1 MKKVVMTMVGALIV
15 GSLSVTAFA
24 HSNQYNSNSGQQKNT
39 SSVYLQID
47 DDVKHNWAKL
57 VRITPEK
64 ALKKVR
70 DVQSGI
76 ITEWKLDEEDGFLVY
91 KAEIK
96 NKHQEFD
103 VYVDAMTGEV
113 WQTVDHDD
121 DDDHDDDNDDQWK
134 NQQVKISVEQ
144 AKKIALAKV
153 NGNIKSI
160 KLDEDDNQYVYEVE
174 VKTAKGQEVDLEI
187 SATTGAVLDVD
198 WDD

>member
-1 MKKVVMTMVGALIV
+1 MKKVVMTLVGALIV
-15 GSLSVTAFA
+15 GSLGVTAFA
-24 HSNQYNSNSGQQKNT
+24 HSNQYGSVPQKNT
-39 SSVYLQID
+39 STVYLQID

-64 ALKKVR
+64 ALKEVR
-70 DVQSGI
+70 DAQSGT

-96 NKHQEFD
+96 NKHQEID

-121 DDDHDDDNDDQWK
+121 DNDHDHDDNDDQWK
-134 NQQVKISVEQ
+134 NQPVIIGVEQ

-160 KLDEDDNQYVYEVE
+160 KLDEDDNHYVYEVE
-174 VKTAKGQEVDLEI
+174 VRSAKGQEVDMEI

>member
-15 GSLSVTAFA
+15 GSLSVSAFA
-24 HSNQYNSNSGQQKNT
+24 HSNQYYSVPQKNT

-57 VRITPEK
+57 VGITPEK

-70 DVQSGI
+70 DVQSGV

-96 NKHQEFD
+96 NKHQEID
-103 VYVDAMTGEV
+103 VYVDAMTGEL

-153 NGNIKSI
+153 KGNIKSI
-160 KLDEDDNQYVYEVE
+160 KLDEDDNHYVYEVE

>member
-24 HSNQYNSNSGQQKNT
+24 HSNQYYSAPQKNT
-39 SSVYLQID
+39 STVYLQID

-70 DVQSGI
+70 DTQSGI

-96 NKHQEFD
+96 NKHQEID
-103 VYVDAMTGEV
+103 VYVDAMTGDV

-121 DDDHDDDNDDQWK
+121 DDDHDDDNDDHWNK
-134 NQQVKISVEQ
+134 QQVKISVEQ

-153 NGNIKSI
+153 TGNIKSI
-160 KLDEDDNQYVYEVE
+160 KLDEDDNYYVYEVE

>member
-15 GSLSVTAFA
+15 GSLGVTAFA
-24 HSNQYNSNSGQQKNT
+24 HSNQSYSVPQKNT
-39 SSVYLQID
+39 SAVYLQID

-70 DVQSGI
+70 DVQPGTI
-76 ITEWKLDEEDGFLVY
+76 IEWTLDEEDGFLVY
-91 KAEIK
+91 KAEIR
-96 NKHQEFD
+96 NKQQEID
-103 VYVDAMTGEV
+103 VYVDAMTGDV

-121 DDDHDDDNDDQWK
+121 DDDHDDDNDDQWEK
-134 NQQVKISVEQ
+134 QPVKISVEQ

-153 NGNIKSI
+153 NGTIKSM
-160 KLDEDDNQYVYEVE
+160 KLDDDDNHYVYEVE

>member
-24 HSNQYNSNSGQQKNT
+24 HSNQYYSVPQKNT
-39 SSVYLQID
+39 STVYLQID

-64 ALKKVR
+64 ALKKVQ
-70 DVQSGI
+70 DAQSGI
-76 ITEWKLDEEDGFLVY
+76 ITEWKLDDEDGFLVY
-91 KAEIK
+91 KAEIR

-103 VYVDAMTGEV
+103 VYVDAMTGDV

-121 DDDHDDDNDDQWK
+121 DDNQWNK
-134 NQQVKISVEQ
+134 QQVKISVEQ

-153 NGNIKSI
+153 SGTIKSI
-160 KLDEDDNQYVYEVE
+160 KLDEDDNHYVYEVE

>member
-1 MKKVVMTMVGALIV
+1 MKKVVMTMVGALII
-15 GSLSVTAFA
+15 GSLGVTAFA
-24 HSNQYNSNSGQQKNT
+24 HSNQSYSVQQKNT
-39 SSVYLQID
+39 STVYLQID

-70 DVQSGI
+70 DAQSGI
-76 ITEWKLDEEDGFLVY
+76 ITEWKLDEDDGFLVY

-96 NKHQEFD
+96 HKQQEIE
-103 VYVDAMTGEV
+103 VYVDAITGDM

-160 KLDEDDNQYVYEVE
+160 KLDEDDNHYVYEVE
-174 VKTAKGQEVDLEI
+174 IKTAKGQEVDLEI

>member
-1 MKKVVMTMVGALIV
+1 MKKVVMTIVGALIV
-15 GSLSVTAFA
+15 GSLGVTAFA
-24 HSNQYNSNSGQQKNT
+24 HSNQSYSVQQKNT
-39 SSVYLQID
+39 STVYLQID

-70 DVQSGI
+70 DAQSGT

-96 NKHQEFD
+96 NKQQEIE
-103 VYVDAMTGEV
+103 VYVDAITGDM
-113 WQTVDHDD
+113 WQTVDQND
-121 DDDHDDDNDDQWK
+121 DDDHDDDNDEQWK
-134 NQQVKISVEQ
+134 NQQVIISIEQ

-160 KLDEDDNQYVYEVE
+160 ELDEDDNHYVYEVE

>member
-24 HSNQYNSNSGQQKNT
+24 HSNQYYSVPQKNT
-39 SSVYLQID
+39 STVYLQID
-47 DDVKHNWAKL
+47 DDVKNTWAKL

-70 DVQSGI
+70 DTQSGV
-76 ITEWKLDEEDGFLVY
+76 ITEWKLDDEDGFLVY

-121 DDDHDDDNDDQWK
+121 DDDHDDDNDDQWNK
-134 NQQVKISVEQ
+134 QQVKISVEQ

-153 NGNIKSI
+153 NGTIKSI
-160 KLDEDDNQYVYEVE
+160 KLDEDDNHYVYEVE

>member
-24 HSNQYNSNSGQQKNT
+24 HSNQYYSVPQKNT
-39 SSVYLQID
+39 STVYLQID

-70 DVQSGI
+70 DTQSGI

-96 NKHQEFD
+96 NKHQEID
-103 VYVDAMTGEV
+103 VYLDAMTGDV

-121 DDDHDDDNDDQWK
+121 DDDHDDDNDDQWNK
-134 NQQVKISVEQ
+134 QQVKISVEQ

-153 NGNIKSI
+153 SGNIKSI
-160 KLDEDDNQYVYEVE
+160 KLDEDDNYYVYEVE

>member
-24 HSNQYNSNSGQQKNT
+24 HSNQYYSVPQKNT
-39 SSVYLQID
+39 STVYLQID

-70 DVQSGI
+70 DTQSGI

-91 KAEIK
+91 NAEIK
-96 NKHQEFD
+96 NKHQEID
-103 VYVDAMTGEV
+103 VYVDAMTGDV

-121 DDDHDDDNDDQWK
+121 DDDHDDDNDDHWNK
-134 NQQVKISVEQ
+134 QQVKISVEQ

-153 NGNIKSI
+153 SGNIKSI
-160 KLDEDDNQYVYEVE
+160 KLDEDDNYYVYEVE

>member
-15 GSLSVTAFA
+15 GSLSVSAFA
-24 HSNQYNSNSGQQKNT
+24 HSNQYYSVPQKNT
-39 SSVYLQID
+39 STVYLQID

-57 VRITPEK
+57 VHITPEK

-70 DVQSGI
+70 DAQSGV

-96 NKHQEFD
+96 NKHQEID
-103 VYVDAMTGEV
+103 VYVDAMTGEL

-121 DDDHDDDNDDQWK
+121 DDDHDDDNDDQWNK
-134 NQQVKISVEQ
+134 QQVKISVEQ

-160 KLDEDDNQYVYEVE
+160 KLDEDDNHYVYEVE

>member
-24 HSNQYNSNSGQQKNT
+24 HSNQYYSVPQKNT
-39 SSVYLQID
+39 STVYLQID

-70 DVQSGI
+70 DAQSGV

-96 NKHQEFD
+96 NKHQEID
-103 VYVDAMTGEV
+103 VYVDAMTGDV

-121 DDDHDDDNDDQWK
+121 DDDYDDDNDDKWK
-134 NQQVKISVEQ
+134 NQPVKISVEQ

-153 NGNIKSI
+153 SGNIKSI
-160 KLDEDDNQYVYEVE
+160 KLDVDDNHYVYEVE

>member
-15 GSLSVTAFA
+15 GSLGVTAFA
-24 HSNQYNSNSGQQKNT
+24 HSNQSYSVPQKNT
-39 SSVYLQID
+39 SAVYLQID

-70 DVQSGI
+70 DVQPGTI
-76 ITEWKLDEEDGFLVY
+76 IEWKLDEEDGFLVY
-91 KAEIK
+91 KAEIR
-96 NKHQEFD
+96 NKQQEID
-103 VYVDAMTGEV
+103 VYVDAMTGDV

-121 DDDHDDDNDDQWK
+121 DDDHDDDNDDQWEK
-134 NQQVKISVEQ
+134 QPVKISVEQ

-153 NGNIKSI
+153 NGTIKSM
-160 KLDEDDNQYVYEVE
+160 KLDDDDNHYVYEVE

>member
-24 HSNQYNSNSGQQKNT
+24 HSNQYYSVPQKNT
-39 SSVYLQID
+39 STAYLQID

-70 DVQSGI
+70 DTQSGI

-96 NKHQEFD
+96 NKHQEID
-103 VYVDAMTGEV
+103 VYVDAMTGDV

-121 DDDHDDDNDDQWK
+121 DDDHDDDNHDHWNK
-134 NQQVKISVEQ
+134 QQVKISVEQ

-153 NGNIKSI
+153 SGNIKSI
-160 KLDEDDNQYVYEVE
+160 KLDEDDNYYVYEVE

>member
-24 HSNQYNSNSGQQKNT
+24 HSNQYYSVPQKNT
-39 SSVYLQID
+39 STVYLQID

-70 DVQSGI
+70 EAQSGV
-76 ITEWKLDEEDGFLVY
+76 ITEWKLDDEDGFLVY

-96 NKHQEFD
+96 NNHQEFD

-113 WQTVDHDD
+113 WQTVDHDY
-121 DDDHDDDNDDQWK
+121 DDDHDDDNDDQWNK
-134 NQQVKISVEQ
+134 QQVKISVEQ

-153 NGNIKSI
+153 SGTIKSI
-160 KLDEDDNQYVYEVE
+160 KLDEDDNHYVYEVE

>member
-24 HSNQYNSNSGQQKNT
+24 HSNQYNSGQQKNT
-39 SSVYLQID
+39 STVYLQID

-121 DDDHDDDNDDQWK
+121 NDDHDDDNDDQWK

-160 KLDEDDNQYVYEVE
+160 KLDEDDNQYVYDVE

>member
-24 HSNQYNSNSGQQKNT
+24 HSNQYNSGQQKNT
-39 SSVYLQID
+39 STVYLQID

-70 DVQSGI
+70 DVHSGI

-121 DDDHDDDNDDQWK
+121 NDDHDGDNDDQWK

-160 KLDEDDNQYVYEVE
+160 KLDEDDNQYVYDVE

>member
-24 HSNQYNSNSGQQKNT
+24 HSNQYYNVPQKNT
-39 SSVYLQID
+39 STVYLQID

-57 VRITPEK
+57 VGITPEK

-70 DVQSGI
+70 DVQTGI

-96 NKHQEFD
+96 NKHQEID
-103 VYVDAMTGEV
+103 VYVDAMTGEL

-121 DDDHDDDNDDQWK
+121 DDDHDDDNDDHWK

-153 NGNIKSI
+153 KGNIKSI
-160 KLDEDDNQYVYEVE
+160 KLDEDDNHYVYEVE

>member
-15 GSLSVTAFA
+15 GSLGVTAFA
-24 HSNQYNSNSGQQKNT
+24 HSNQSYSVQQMNT
-39 SSVYLQID
+39 STVYLQID

-70 DVQSGI
+70 DAQSGA
-76 ITEWKLDEEDGFLVY
+76 ITEWKLDEEGGFLVY
-91 KAEIK
+91 KAEIR
-96 NKHQEFD
+96 NKQQEID
-103 VYVDAMTGEV
+103 VYVDAMTGDV

-121 DDDHDDDNDDQWK
+121 DDDHDDDNDDQWNK
-134 NQQVKISVEQ
+134 QQVKISVEQ

-160 KLDEDDNQYVYEVE
+160 KLDEDDNRYVYEVE
-174 VKTAKGQEVDLEI
+174 VKTSKGQEVDLEI

>member
-24 HSNQYNSNSGQQKNT
+24 HSNQYYSVPQKNT
-39 SSVYLQID
+39 STVYLQID

-64 ALKKVR
+64 ALKKVQ
-70 DVQSGI
+70 DAQSGI
-76 ITEWKLDEEDGFLVY
+76 ITEWKLDDEDGFLVY
-91 KAEIK
+91 KAEIR

-103 VYVDAMTGEV
+103 VYVDAMTGDV

-121 DDDHDDDNDDQWK
+121 DDNDDQWNK
-134 NQQVKISVEQ
+134 QQVKISVEQ

-153 NGNIKSI
+153 SGTIKSI
-160 KLDEDDNQYVYEVE
+160 KLDEDDNHYVYEVE

>member
-24 HSNQYNSNSGQQKNT
+24 HSNQYNSVQQKST
-39 SSVYLQID
+39 STVYLQVD
-47 DDVKHNWAKL
+47 DDVPYNWAKV

-70 DVQSGI
+70 DVQSGT
-76 ITEWKLDEEDGFLVY
+76 ITEWKLDEEDGFLYY
-91 KAEIK
+91 KAEIR
-96 NKHQEFD
+96 NKHQEID

-113 WQTVDHDD
+113 WQDLDHDD
-121 DDDHDDDNDDQWK
+121 DDDNDDDNDDQWK

-153 NGNIKSI
+153 NGSIKSI

-187 SATTGAVLDVD
+187 SAATGAVLDVD

>member
-15 GSLSVTAFA
+15 GSLGVTAFA
-24 HSNQYNSNSGQQKNT
+24 HSNQSYSVQQMNT
-39 SSVYLQID
+39 STVYLQID

-70 DVQSGI
+70 DAQSGA
-76 ITEWKLDEEDGFLVY
+76 ITEWKLDEEGGFLVY
-91 KAEIK
+91 KAEIR
-96 NKHQEFD
+96 NKQQEID
-103 VYVDAMTGEV
+103 VYVDAMTGDV

-121 DDDHDDDNDDQWK
+121 DDDHDDDNGGQWK

-160 KLDEDDNQYVYEVE
+160 KLDEDDNRYVYEVE
-174 VKTAKGQEVDLEI
+174 VKTSKGQEVDLEI

>member
-24 HSNQYNSNSGQQKNT
+24 HSNQYYSVPQKNT
-39 SSVYLQID
+39 STVYLQID

-70 DVQSGI
+70 EAQSGV
-76 ITEWKLDEEDGFLVY
+76 ITEWKLDDEDGFLVY

-121 DDDHDDDNDDQWK
+121 DNDDQWNK
-134 NQQVKISVEQ
+134 QQVKISVEQ

-153 NGNIKSI
+153 SGTIKSI
-160 KLDEDDNQYVYEVE
+160 KLDEDDNHYVYEVE

>member
-24 HSNQYNSNSGQQKNT
+24 HSNQYYNVPQKNT
-39 SSVYLQID
+39 VTVYLQID

-57 VRITPEK
+57 VGITPEK

-70 DVQSGI
+70 DAQSGI

-96 NKHQEFD
+96 NKHQEID
-103 VYVDAMTGEV
+103 VYVDAMTGEL

-121 DDDHDDDNDDQWK
+121 DDDHDDDNDDHWK

-153 NGNIKSI
+153 KGNIKSI
-160 KLDEDDNQYVYEVE
+160 KLDEDDNHYVYDVE

>member
-15 GSLSVTAFA
+15 GSLSVSAFA
-24 HSNQYNSNSGQQKNT
+24 HSNQYYSVPQKNT
-39 SSVYLQID
+39 STVYLQID

-70 DVQSGI
+70 DAQSGI

-96 NKHQEFD
+96 NKHQEID

-121 DDDHDDDNDDQWK
+121 DDDHDDDNDDQWNK
-134 NQQVKISVEQ
+134 QQVKISVEQ

-160 KLDEDDNQYVYEVE
+160 KLDEDDNHYVYEVE

>member
-24 HSNQYNSNSGQQKNT
+24 HSNQYYSVPQKNT
-39 SSVYLQID
+39 STVYLQID

-70 DVQSGI
+70 DTQSGV
-76 ITEWKLDEEDGFLVY
+76 ITEWKLDDEDGFLVY

-121 DDDHDDDNDDQWK
+121 DDDHDDDNDDQWNK
-134 NQQVKISVEQ
+134 QQVKISVEQ

-153 NGNIKSI
+153 SGTIKSI
-160 KLDEDDNQYVYEVE
+160 KLDEDDNHYVYEVE

>member
-24 HSNQYNSNSGQQKNT
+24 HSNQYYSVPQKNT
-39 SSVYLQID
+39 STVYLQID

-64 ALKKVR
+64 ALKKVQ
-70 DVQSGI
+70 DAQSGV
-76 ITEWKLDEEDGFLVY
+76 ITEWKLDDEDGFLVY

-96 NKHQEFD
+96 NNHQEFD

-113 WQTVDHDD
+113 WHTVDH
-121 DDDHDDDNDDQWK
+121 DDHDDDNDDQWNK
-134 NQQVKISVEQ
+134 QQVKISVEQ
-144 AKKIALAKV
+144 AKKIALGKV
-153 NGNIKSI
+153 SGTIKSI
-160 KLDEDDNQYVYEVE
+160 KLDEDDNHYVYEVE

>member
-24 HSNQYNSNSGQQKNT
+24 NSNQYYSVPQKNT
-39 SSVYLQID
+39 STVYLQID

-70 DVQSGI
+70 EAQSGV
-76 ITEWKLDEEDGFLVY
+76 ITEWKLDDEDGFLVY

-121 DDDHDDDNDDQWK
+121 DDDHDDDNDDQWNK
-134 NQQVKISVEQ
+134 QQVKISVEQ

-153 NGNIKSI
+153 SGTIKSI
-160 KLDEDDNQYVYEVE
+160 KLDEDDNHYVYEVE

>member
-1 MKKVVMTMVGALIV
+1 MKKVVLTMVGALIV
-15 GSLSVTAFA
+15 GSLGVTAFA
-24 HSNQYNSNSGQQKNT
+24 HSNQSYSVQQKNT
-39 SSVYLQID
+39 FTVYLQID

-57 VRITPEK
+57 VRISPEK

-70 DVQSGI
+70 DAQSGT

-96 NKHQEFD
+96 NKQQEIE
-103 VYVDAMTGEV
+103 VYVDAITGDM

-160 KLDEDDNQYVYEVE
+160 KLDEDDNHYVYEVE
-174 VKTAKGQEVDLEI
+174 VKTAKGEEVDLEI

>member
-24 HSNQYNSNSGQQKNT
+24 HSNQYYSVPQKNT
-39 SSVYLQID
+39 STVYLQID

-70 DVQSGI
+70 DAQSGI

-96 NKHQEFD
+96 NKHQEID
-103 VYVDAMTGEV
+103 VYVDAMTGDV
-113 WQTVDHDD
+113 WQTVDRDD
-121 DDDHDDDNDDQWK
+121 NDDHDDDNDDQWK
-134 NQQVKISVEQ
+134 NQPVKISVEQ

-153 NGNIKSI
+153 SGNIKSI
-160 KLDEDDNQYVYEVE
+160 KLDEDDNHYVYEVE